1 MGFYDNTLLI
11 TAVRGSRL
19 LKLASDIIAVSP
31 KLHVLALFFVRF
43 IWHVYWHRNYG
54 NFLVCH
60 EGVIVGFDWGPPLSP
75 CNGQL
80 NTWINRWSSVC
91 HSQRDFDFHATDR
104 TRSLSVAP
112 SGRNRRLG
120 LLLHESRQMD
130 GCRGHRT
137 TISPF
142 ILHCLHVSLSRET
155 AEMPLFCIQKVSH
168 LNTRHCLCGC
178 DCRFWLPA
186 GSRSTTGPMC
196 CSRTRTASSTR
207 WSSRQAEPRPPRC
220 CTQPNR

>member
-1 MGFYDNTLLI
+1 MGIYDNTLLI

-19 LKLASDIIAVSP
+19 LKFACDIIAVSP
-31 KLHVLALFFVRF
+31 KLHVLALFFVCF
-43 IWHVYWHRNYG
+43 LWHVFWHINYG

-80 NTWINRWSSVC
+80 NTRINRRSSVC
-91 HSQRDFDFHATDR
+91 QSQRTW
-104 TRSLSVAP
+104 
-112 SGRNRRLG
+112 
-120 LLLHESRQMD
+120 LL
-130 GCRGHRT
+130 
-137 TISPF
+137 
-142 ILHCLHVSLSRET
+142 
-155 AEMPLFCIQKVSH
+155 MPLTGHAHCPRPRRAETGACVYCCMSHVKWMVPVYTELPFLHSSCTVCMFHSAAKQLKCHFSVCRRSH
-168 LNTRHCLCGC
+168 LDTRHRLCAC

-186 GSRSTTGPMC
+186 GSRSTTDPTC

-207 WSSRQAEPRPPRC
+207 WSSRQAELRPPRC